1 MREFNPMLQQLNPIE
16 ETNTFDF
23 ENNKNIELSLQTL
36 RRTHKENDIYGNPL
50 KGIYHYEA
58 IERIADEAERHGLM
72 PVVADLWAAQN
83 PSRTAP
89 GVVLL
94 PQVEAVTAPKAVE
107 AHILRRVFCSLN
119 LMKYDDGEKCTN
131 IAITY
136 HQDGLQVAIGQR
148 VTICR
153 NQTILGAE
161 RMTQSRGNDRRSIE
175 EIFDLVSRWLDEANT
190 ITELDRARIEAM
202 KAQMLTRETALQYL
216 GLFNVLRVAA
226 DSHDKRLRDR
236 VSVAPLNQAQL
247 SIFAENLAKSLLNS
261 PCISAWDFCNLATEI
276 HKPTTADMPRI
287 IPTNAA
293 LFDLMS
299 EIDAGAV
306 PLLM

>member
-1 MREFNPMLQQLNPIE
+1 MLQQLNQIE
-16 ETNTFDF
+16 DAQTFDF
-23 ENNKNIELSLQTL
+23 EAEKNIELTFNTL
-36 RRTHKENDIYGNPL
+36 KRSHKENDIYGNPL

-58 IERIADEAERHGLM
+58 IERVAEEAERHGLM

-94 PQVEAVTAPKAVE
+94 PQVEETTMPHAVE

-119 LMKYDDGEKCTN
+119 LMRFDDGEKCTN

-153 NQTILGAE
+153 NQTILGAD
-161 RMTQSRGNDRRSIE
+161 RMAQSRGNDRRSIE
-175 EIFDLVSRWLDEANT
+175 ELFDQVRQWLDDANT
-190 ITELDRARIEAM
+190 ITEADRARIEAM
-202 KAQMLTRETALQYL
+202 KGQMLTRETALQYL

-226 DSHDKRLRDR
+226 DSRDKRLRDR
-236 VSVAPLNQAQL
+236 VRVAPLNQAQL
-247 SIFAENLAKSLLNS
+247 SIFAENLAQSLINT
-261 PCISAWDFCNLATEI
+261 PWISAWDFCNLATEI
-276 HKPTTADMPRI
+276 HKPTTSDMPRI

-293 LFDLMS
+293 LFDLMAD
-299 EIDAGAV
+299 IDDGAV